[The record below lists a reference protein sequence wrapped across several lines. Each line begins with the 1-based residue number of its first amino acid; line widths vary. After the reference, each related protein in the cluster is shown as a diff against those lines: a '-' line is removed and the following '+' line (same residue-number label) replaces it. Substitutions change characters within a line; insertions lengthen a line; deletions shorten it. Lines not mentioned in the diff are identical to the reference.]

1 MDRALDT
8 TVRLT
13 DDCLALREQL
23 RVQEAALKALRQV
36 EREQLRAQAALE
48 HSKRDRTRDLA
59 HTNERRELAGRRLEQ
74 LQAQMDE
81 RWASRL
87 LLLSSKRYLYEH
99 MCCMNLHSLIHTFQY
114 STLLFKFGVCREQS
128 GRRRADEIREYRK
141 RLKRAMKSQ
150 ATKTHESE
158 KRKLLDLIADSRSR
172 MC

>member
-48 HSKRDRTRDLA
+48 HSKRDRARDLV

-81 RWASRL
+81 RWA
-87 LLLSSKRYLYEH
+87 
-99 MCCMNLHSLIHTFQY
+99 
-114 STLLFKFGVCREQS
+114 
-128 GRRRADEIREYRK
+128 
-141 RLKRAMKSQ
+141 
-150 ATKTHESE
+150 
-158 KRKLLDLIADSRSR
+158 
-172 MC
+172 